1 MKWAILSDIHSNIE
15 AFRECLDRLEEVGY
29 DKLISLGDI
38 VGYNADPNECVD
50 IVRERDVL
58 SIMGNHDVCAAGLR
72 EPVDFNPIARD
83 AILWTRRVFSAPENN
98 HFLTVLPDARRVDDK
113 FLMVH
118 GAVTH
123 RDNYIFNEFDARES
137 FELLLEK
144 HPDIQ
149 RLLLRAYASRHHL
162 PARRARGSKR
172 PKSRK
177 SSRSSCDRDVRYLIN
192 PGSVGQPRDG
202 DPRAS
207 FVVFD
212 DANLTLTYYR
222 VDYDVPKS
230 SRKVVSAGLPP
241 QLGQRLLLGI

>member
-1 MKWAILSDIHSNIE
+1 MKTAIVSDIHSNIE
-15 AFRECLDRLEEVGY
+15 AFQECLKRVDEVGVEE
-29 DKLISLGDI
+29 IVSLGDI
-38 VGYNADPNECVD
+38 VGYNANPNECLD
-50 IVRERDVL
+50 IIRERNVL

-72 EPVDFNPIARD
+72 EPIDFNPIARD
-83 AILWTRRVFSAPENN
+83 AILWTRRVLTAENN
-98 HFLTVLPDARRVDDK
+98 HFLTVLPDARRVQDR

-137 FELLLEK
+137 FELMQEK
-144 HPDIQ
+144 HPGVNVCFFGHTHRGILY
-149 RLLLRAYASRHHL
+149 RLIDGRIEAYEESEEVDVQLDNASL
-162 PARRARGSKR
+162 WL
-172 PKSRK
+172 
-177 SSRSSCDRDVRYLIN
+177 VN

-207 FVVFD
+207 FVTYD
-212 DANLTLTYYR
+212 DAKKIVSYHR

-230 SRKVVSAGLPP
+230 SRKVVNAGLPP